1 MIISIMEQLPVTPV
15 GHFFVEELKL
25 GKNEKSFVLQYNVT
39 VVEFHSV
46 AGEMNILTIFFILLN
61 LI

>member
-1 MIISIMEQLPVTPV
+1 MEQLPVTPV
-15 GHFFVEELKL
+15 GHFFVEELEL

-46 AGEMNILTIFFILLN
+46 AGEIQYIFTSK
-61 LI
+61 